1 MSTRVIV
8 VRRGSHRYRNLL
20 LSLAAGAAV
29 RAGMH
34 FIVSRNLHKRSAALR
49 ELRKAV
55 GTPTEIKS
63 KARRAAKRVAAGA
76 RKDYRKVVET
86 AKNSD
91 VVVVL
96 EKDAAALFD
105 KTADT
110 SEKVRSAVMKG
121 IKQGKTVVAA
131 VPSLPREL
139 GNKWQR
145 VVRSVTRA

>member
-8 VRRGSHRYRNLL
+8 VRRGSHRYRNFLL
-20 LSLAAGAAV
+20 ALAAGAAA

-49 ELRKAV
+49 ELKKAV
-55 GTPTEIKS
+55 GTSAEIKA
-63 KARRAAKRVAAGA
+63 KARRTVRRVAAGA
-76 RKDYRKVVET
+76 RQDVRNVVKT

-105 KTADT
+105 RTMDT
-110 SEKVRSAVMKG
+110 SQKVRRSVLKG
-121 IKQGKTVVAA
+121 IKQGKAVVAS
-131 VPSLPREL
+131 VPTLPKL
-139 GNKWQR
+139 GESWQK

>member
-49 ELRKAV
+49 ELRKAM
-55 GTPTEIKS
+55 GTPAEIKS
-63 KARRAAKRVAAGA
+63 KAKRTAKRVAAGA
-76 RKDYRKVVET
+76 RKDVRNVVKT

-96 EKDAAALFD
+96 ENDAAELFD
-105 KTADT
+105 RTRDASERMRRSVLKT
-110 SEKVRSAVMKG
+110 
-121 IKQGKTVVAA
+121 IKQGKTVVAS
-131 VPSLPREL
+131 VPTLPKL
-139 GNKWQR
+139 ANSWQR
-145 VVRSVTRA
+145 MVRSVTRA

>member
-34 FIVSRNLHKRSAALR
+34 FVVSRNLHKRSAALK
-49 ELRKAV
+49 ELRKAM
-55 GTPTEIKS
+55 GSSEEIKT
-63 KARRAAKRVAAGA
+63 KARRTAKRVAAGA
-76 RKDYRKVVET
+76 RKDVRAVVDR

-96 EKDAAALFD
+96 ENDAAELFDRTKDASDRMRKSVL
-105 KTADT
+105 KT
-110 SEKVRSAVMKG
+110 
-121 IKQGKTVVAA
+121 IKQGKTVVAS
-131 VPSLPREL
+131 VPRLPKL
-139 GNKWQR
+139 AQSWQR
-145 VVRSVTRA
+145 VVRTVTRA

>member
-8 VRRGSHRYRNLL
+8 VRRGSHRYRNFLL
-20 LSLAAGAAV
+20 ALAAGAAA

-55 GTPTEIKS
+55 GTPAEIKT
-63 KARRAAKRVAAGA
+63 KVRRTAKRVAAGA
-76 RKDYRKVVET
+76 RKDYRNVVNT

-105 KTADT
+105 KTMDT
-110 SEKVRSAVMKG
+110 SQKVRNAVLKG
-121 IKQGKTVVAA
+121 IKQGKTVVAS
-131 VPSLPREL
+131 VPTLPRL
-139 GNKWQR
+139 GSTWER

>member
-34 FIVSRNLHKRSAALR
+34 FIVSRNLHKRSAALK
-49 ELRKAV
+49 ELRKAM
-55 GTPTEIKS
+55 GSTEEIKT

-76 RKDYRKVVET
+76 RKDARAVVKT

-91 VVVVL
+91 VLVVL
-96 EKDAAALFD
+96 ENDAAELFDRAKDASDRMKKSVL
-105 KTADT
+105 
-110 SEKVRSAVMKG
+110 KG
-121 IKQGKTVVAA
+121 IKQGKTVVAS
-131 VPSLPREL
+131 VTSMPKL
-139 GNKWQR
+139 GPTWQR
-145 VVRSVTRA
+145 VVKSVTRA